1 MGDIKILAL
10 SVLECGIS
18 VLDLIDPLQS
28 EKYNKNVT
36 ISHVNRSSS
45 TGLYGFKYGS
55 CIVMHS

>member
-18 VLDLIDPLQS
+18 VLDPIDPLQS
-28 EKYNKNVT
+28 EKYNKTVT

-45 TGLYGFKYGS
+45 TGLCGFKYGS